1 MRRSRFHRMLCV
13 VAVAIC
19 VAVVGHPDAAH
30 GQSNPSSW
38 FVATWRTTTSN
49 ESITVPA
56 RGTYT
61 IDWGDGTIEEGVSG
75 TQSHTYD
82 SAGRHTVRI
91 SDGITGFRLDT
102 TNDAYKLVSID
113 QWGTAQ
119 WTSMHAA
126 FRGGYNM
133 NYNAT
138 DAPDLSGVSDASH
151 MFRDAR
157 TFNGDLSSWDVS
169 SVTTMVDMFRGAT
182 AFNKPLSSWDVSSV
196 TDMSRMFLGAT
207 AFNRPLSSWNVSS
220 VTDMSRMFS
229 EASSFN
235 GDISGWDV
243 SSVAGMNGMFRGA
256 TSFNQPL
263 NSWNTSSLTKIR
275 AMFWGAHS
283 FNKPLDSWN
292 TSSVTD
298 MRSVFTDAQ
307 SFNQPLDSWD
317 VSSVTSLE
325 EVFLNAYAFNQPLD
339 SWDVSSVTSLSSSFL
354 NARSFNQPLNS
365 WDVSSVTNMLKTFR
379 NAASFDQP
387 LDSWDV
393 SSVTSLFSTFYD
405 AASFNQPLDSWDVSS
420 VTRMDYTFH
429 NATSFNQP
437 LDSWDVSSVT
447 HMTLMFNGAASFNQP
462 LDSWDV
468 SSVTRMGGMFG
479 GVSAFEQN
487 LGNWLIVLD
496 DTSIDYSDTTG
507 TVGGLSA
514 QNDYLDRQN
523 PVYGIGTG
531 GDSSSFELNGTN
543 LVMKETPTRDV
554 YTVTITANSTGDFG
568 TGNSRTFTIDVT
580 GLPNS
585 PPSVDAGPDQTVREL
600 STVTLSGNATDA
612 NAGDTLTYLWSQDPA
627 TPTIAFDN
635 ANALSTT
642 FTAPQVDAD
651 TTFTLTLTVS
661 DGTASTADTLS
672 LTVQDT
678 SESDFVTTWKTTA
691 PGQSIIIPARGTYTI
706 DWGDGT
712 VEEDVSG
719 RQSHRYDAAGTYTVR
734 ISDGITRFHL
744 DDHAS
749 AHKLVSIDQWGTAQ
763 WTSMHEAFRGASNM
777 RYNAADAPDL
787 SRVTDTSYM
796 FHDAYSFN
804 GDLSSWDVSSVTNMR
819 NMFSNAN
826 AFNGDLSSWDVSS
839 VTNIRLMFSG
849 ADAFNQPL
857 SSWNVSSV
865 TDMRGVFYIT
875 LSFNQP
881 LDSWDVSSATRMYSM
896 FSGAYVFNQPLNSWD
911 VSSVTDMTSMFNRA
925 YAFNQPL
932 SSWDVSSVTS
942 MHSMFQDT
950 DAFNQP
956 LSSWDVSSV
965 TDMNRMFRNAAA
977 FNQPLNSWDVSS
989 VTNMY
994 DMFDGATSFNG
1005 AISGWD
1011 VSSVTNMLGM
1021 FSGASAF
1028 NRDISSWNV
1037 SSVTNMYTMFSNASS
1052 FNQPLDSWDVSSVTN
1067 MADMFYGASSFNQPL
1082 DSWDVSSVTSMSYMF
1097 EDASAFEQNLGNWL
1111 IVLNDTS
1118 VDYSDTTGTV
1128 GRLFAQNAFLDRQ
1141 NPVYGIGAGGDSDS
1155 FELNG
1160 TNLVMKETPTRDVYT
1175 VTITA
1180 TSTGDFGSGNS
1191 RTFTIDVSG
1200 LPNSPPSVDAGPDQ
1214 TVRELSTVTLSGNAT
1229 DVNAGDT
1236 LTYLWSQDPA
1246 TPTIAFDNATA
1257 LSTTFTAPQVDA
1269 DTTFKLSLT
1278 VSDGTASTADTLSL
1292 SVQNMSA
1299 SDFVTRWKTT
1309 APGQSITIPARGTY
1323 TIDWGDG
1330 TVEEDVRGRQ
1340 THTYDSAG
1348 TYTVRI
1354 SDGITRFHLAGRGV
1368 APKLVSIDQWGTAQ
1382 WTSMHEAFKGASNM
1396 RYYATDAP
1404 DLSRVTDASFM
1415 FYGASSFNGDL
1426 DSWDVS
1432 SVTDMRSM
1440 FHHAHSFN
1448 QPLDSWEVSSVASM
1462 ALMFSSARSFNQPL
1476 DSWEVSSVTEMNA
1489 MFQNTDAFNQP
1500 LDSWDVSSVT
1510 NMRSMFWN
1518 AGTFNQPL
1526 DSWDVSSVTG
1536 MLWMFREASAF
1547 NQPLDSWDV
1556 SSVTEM
1562 KEMFRDA
1569 GAFDRTLDS
1578 WDISSVTS
1586 LFGMF
1591 RGATSFNGDISDW
1604 DASSVTSMVWMFYDA
1619 TSFNQPLDS
1628 WDVSSVTNM
1637 LGMFHDATSF
1647 NQPLDSWDVSSVTN
1661 MTDMF
1666 YGASAF
1672 NQPLN
1677 SWDIS
1682 SVTSM
1687 NDDTLGGASAFAQNL
1702 GNWYIVLDDAS
1713 IDYSDT
1719 TGIVGGLSAQNAFLD
1734 RQNPVYGIGPG
1745 GDSSSFEVN
1754 GTNLVMKVAPTTD
1767 AYTVTINSTSTGD
1780 FGTGNSRTFTIDV
1793 SDSTGAAPSTDPP
1806 WSTTLTVGARNG
1818 GRGYSRI
1825 ASPGVGAVS
1834 EYRFRYGSVNY
1845 EAQIV
1850 VAYADGV
1857 VFQVRSQ
1864 GESLSDLTLEWAG
1877 ETLPLSAAARNGDR
1891 FTWGQTWLDA
1901 NAASLNAST
1910 FATTLPNGGT
1920 GVVCLRTSAQTCPGT
1935 TITPPVIIPTISV
1948 SDSSATEGDAVVFTV
1963 SLSAA
1968 SSQQVTVE
1976 YATSGGTA
1984 TSGTDFSETSGTLT
1998 FAANETSKTVS
2009 VATTEDSDDEA
2020 DEAFTLTLSNPT
2032 NATLGDATATGTI
2045 NDDDESPPLTATFE
2059 DVPDE
2064 HDGLSAFSL
2073 ELAFSAAVFDGSE
2086 DFDKNRAVRDALQ
2099 VTGGSARGSRRANP
2113 AEYDRW
2119 ILRIKPSGPGD
2130 VTVTLPATPGG
2141 CAATGAL
2148 CTPDGRALSGSVSV
2162 TVQGPPGLSVADA
2175 EVAEGP
2181 DASLAFRVTLDRA
2194 VSDTVTVAWATS
2206 DGTAKAGADYT
2217 AASGTLTFAA
2227 GETEQTVSVAVLD
2240 DTHDEESETLTLT
2253 LSAPSGAYLADATA
2267 TGTIN
2272 NSDPL
2277 QRAWLSRFGR
2287 TVGTHVTDAVG
2298 ERLRSAPGQGSHL
2311 TVGGYRLPLGR
2322 QPGGAAEVG
2331 RDVRAPG
2338 GNEPDEEEP
2347 PGSTDEIPG
2356 ASTSTALTVLAE
2368 VVRVLGIGPGAVE
2381 AATDS
2386 PWLNGPGPDPQRG
2399 QDRMLDFGRTLNLR
2413 QVLLGSSFR
2422 HNLNGFGAGTAMP
2435 RLTAWGGVA
2444 GTAFDGRDGGL
2455 AIDGDVLT
2463 GTVGVDGEWHRLLIG
2478 VAVAHSRGDGGYAM
2492 PKIGARGTGDLE
2504 TALTSLHPYLRY
2516 AVTDRLDAWG
2526 MVGYGWGDSEW
2537 AVPEG
2542 TLEADTDFVMGAFG
2556 GRGILLAA
2564 QDTGDFQLAT
2574 RTDAMLTRTSTEAVA
2589 GLAET
2594 AADAHRVRVVLEGS
2608 RGVSWAGGRRL
2619 TPTVELGLRHDSGDA
2634 ETGFGLEV
2642 GGRVQYAHPS
2652 LGLTLEGTVRG
2663 LLAHED
2669 EDYREWGASGKVR
2682 LAPRANSQGLELT
2695 LAPAWGAARSGV
2707 EGLWSRETTQ
2717 GLAPRKNRSKAGRL
2731 TTNVG
2736 YGMPAPFGTGLL
2748 TPYVGTVLAE
2758 GRTRTYR
2765 IGTRLRVDTR
2775 RATGLTLH
2783 LEGRRQAPTGKQ
2795 PVNQGLRFQATWTF

>member
-19 VAVVGHPDAAH
+19 VTVVGHPDAAH
-30 GQSNPSSW
+30 GQSNPSSS
-38 FVATWRTTTSN
+38 FVTTWRTTTSN

-102 TNDAYKLVSID
+102 TNDKHKLVSID

-182 AFNKPLSSWDVSSV
+182 AFNKPLSAWDVSSV

-283 FNKPLDSWN
+283 FNQPLDSWN

-339 SWDVSSVTSLSSSFL
+339 SWDVSSVTSLSSTFL

-447 HMTLMFNGAASFNQP
+447 HMTLMFNGAASFNHP

-531 GDSSSFELNGTN
+531 GDSGSFELNGTN

-554 YTVTITANSTGDFG
+554 YTVTITATSTGDFG
-568 TGNSRTFTIDVT
+568 TGNSRTFTINVT

-635 ANALSTT
+635 ANGLSTT

-661 DGTASTADTLS
+661 DGTATTADTLS

-691 PGQSIIIPARGTYTI
+691 PGQSI
-706 DWGDGT
+706 
-712 VEEDVSG
+712 
-719 RQSHRYDAAGTYTVR
+719 
-734 ISDGITRFHL
+734 
-744 DDHAS
+744 
-749 AHKLVSIDQWGTAQ
+749 
-763 WTSMHEAFRGASNM
+763 
-777 RYNAADAPDL
+777 
-787 SRVTDTSYM
+787 
-796 FHDAYSFN
+796 
-804 GDLSSWDVSSVTNMR
+804 
-819 NMFSNAN
+819 
-826 AFNGDLSSWDVSS
+826 
-839 VTNIRLMFSG
+839 
-849 ADAFNQPL
+849 
-857 SSWNVSSV
+857 
-865 TDMRGVFYIT
+865 
-875 LSFNQP
+875 
-881 LDSWDVSSATRMYSM
+881 
-896 FSGAYVFNQPLNSWD
+896 
-911 VSSVTDMTSMFNRA
+911 
-925 YAFNQPL
+925 
-932 SSWDVSSVTS
+932 
-942 MHSMFQDT
+942 
-950 DAFNQP
+950 
-956 LSSWDVSSV
+956 
-965 TDMNRMFRNAAA
+965 
-977 FNQPLNSWDVSS
+977 
-989 VTNMY
+989 
-994 DMFDGATSFNG
+994 
-1005 AISGWD
+1005 
-1011 VSSVTNMLGM
+1011 
-1021 FSGASAF
+1021 
-1028 NRDISSWNV
+1028 
-1037 SSVTNMYTMFSNASS
+1037 
-1052 FNQPLDSWDVSSVTN
+1052 
-1067 MADMFYGASSFNQPL
+1067 
-1082 DSWDVSSVTSMSYMF
+1082 
-1097 EDASAFEQNLGNWL
+1097 
-1111 IVLNDTS
+1111 
-1118 VDYSDTTGTV
+1118 
-1128 GRLFAQNAFLDRQ
+1128 
-1141 NPVYGIGAGGDSDS
+1141 
-1155 FELNG
+1155 
-1160 TNLVMKETPTRDVYT
+1160 
-1175 VTITA
+1175 
-1180 TSTGDFGSGNS
+1180 
-1191 RTFTIDVSG
+1191 
-1200 LPNSPPSVDAGPDQ
+1200 
-1214 TVRELSTVTLSGNAT
+1214 
-1229 DVNAGDT
+1229 
-1236 LTYLWSQDPA
+1236 
-1246 TPTIAFDNATA
+1246 
-1257 LSTTFTAPQVDA
+1257 
-1269 DTTFKLSLT
+1269 
-1278 VSDGTASTADTLSL
+1278 
-1292 SVQNMSA
+1292 
-1299 SDFVTRWKTT
+1299 
-1309 APGQSITIPARGTY
+1309 TIPARGTY

-1330 TVEEDVRGRQ
+1330 TVAENVRGRQ

-1354 SDGITRFHLAGRGV
+1354 SDGITRFHLNDHAV
-1368 APKLVSIDQWGTAQ
+1368 APRLVSIDQWGTAQ

-1396 RYYATDAP
+1396 EYNATDAP
-1404 DLSRVTDASFM
+1404 DLSRVSDASFM
-1415 FYGASSFNGDL
+1415 FYNATSFNGDISDWDVSSVTNMKSMFHKAHSFNQPL
-1426 DSWDVS
+1426 NSWDVS
-1432 SVTDMRSM
+1432 SVT
-1440 FHHAHSFN
+1440 
-1448 QPLDSWEVSSVASM
+1448 SM

-1476 DSWEVSSVTEMNA
+1476 DSWNVSLVTAMNA
-1489 MFQNTDAFNQP
+1489 MFQNTDAFNGD
-1500 LDSWDVSSVT
+1500 LSSWDVSSVT

-1518 AGTFNQPL
+1518 ARSFNGNI
-1526 DSWDVSSVTG
+1526 SGWDVSSVTG
-1536 MLWMFREASAF
+1536 MLWMFRDATSF

-1569 GAFDRTLDS
+1569 GSFNQPLDS
-1578 WDISSVTS
+1578 WDISSVDS
-1586 LFGMF
+1586 MFGMF
-1591 RGATSFNGDISDW
+1591 RGATSFNGNISDW
-1604 DASSVTSMVWMFYDA
+1604 DVSSVTSMVWMFYDA

-1637 LGMFHDATSF
+1637 LGMFQDATSF

-1666 YGASAF
+1666 YSASAF

-1677 SWDIS
+1677 SWDVS

-1687 NDDTLGGASAFAQNL
+1687 NDDMLGGAAAFEQNL

-1734 RQNPVYGIGPG
+1734 RQNPVYGIGTG
-1745 GDSSSFEVN
+1745 GDAGSFELN
-1754 GTNLVMKVAPTTD
+1754 GTNLVMKDAPTRD
-1767 AYTVTINSTSTGD
+1767 AYTVTITSTSTGD
-1780 FGTGNSRTFTIDV
+1780 FGIGNSRTFTIDV

-1806 WSTTLTVGARNG
+1806 WSTTLTVGARSG
-1818 GRGYSRI
+1818 ARGYSRI
-1825 ASPGVGAVS
+1825 ASPDVGAVS
-1834 EYRFRYGSVNY
+1834 DYRFQYGSGNY

-1864 GESLSDLTLEWAG
+1864 GELLSDLILEWAG
-1877 ETLPLSAAARNGDR
+1877 ETLPLSAAARNDDR

-1910 FATTLPNGGT
+1910 FATTVPDGGT
-1920 GVVCLRTSAQTCPGT
+1920 GVVCLRTSAQTCPST
-1935 TITPPVIIPTISV
+1935 TITRPAITPAISV
-1948 SDSSATEGDAVVFTV
+1948 SDTSATEGATIAFTV

-1968 SSQQVTVE
+1968 SNQQVTVA
-1976 YATSGGTA
+1976 YATSGNTA

-1998 FAANETSKTVS
+1998 FAANETLKTVS

-2020 DEAFTLTLSNPT
+2020 DETFTLTLSNPT
-2032 NATLGDATATGTI
+2032 NATLGNATATGTI
-2045 NDDDESPPLTATFE
+2045 NDDDEAPPLTATFE
-2059 DVPDE
+2059 NAPDE
-2064 HDGLSAFSL
+2064 HDGSSEFTVRVRFSDALASGGARGRVQRSLSA
-2073 ELAFSAAVFDGSE
+2073 
-2086 DFDKNRAVRDALQ
+2086 
-2099 VTGGSARGSRRANP
+2099 TGGTVQRVRRV
-2113 AEYDRW
+2113 DKRRDLFQVH
-2119 ILRIKPSGPGD
+2119 LRPSVHD
-2130 VTVTLPATPGG
+2130 AVTVSLPSSAS
-2141 CAATGAL
+2141 CDIQDAL
-2148 CTPDGRALSGSVSV
+2148 CTPDGRALSNAPKV
-2162 TVQGPPGLSVADA
+2162 TIQGPPGLSVADA

-2181 DASLAFRVTLDRA
+2181 DASLAFLVTLDRA

-2217 AASGTLTFAA
+2217 AASGTLTFAT
-2227 GETEQTVSVAVLD
+2227 GGTEQTVSVAVLD

-2253 LSAPSGAYLADATA
+2253 LSNPSGAYLADATA

-2311 TVGGYRLPLGR
+2311 TIGGYQLPLGR
-2322 QPGGAAEVG
+2322 QTAGAAEVG

-2347 PGSTDEIPG
+2347 PRSTEEIPG
-2356 ASTSTALTVLAE
+2356 ASASTALTVLAE

-2386 PWLNGPGPDPQRG
+2386 PWLNGPGPDPQREQG
-2399 QDRMLDFGRTLNLR
+2399 RMLDFGHTFDLR
-2413 QVLLGSSFR
+2413 QILLGSSFR
-2422 HNLNGFGAGTAMP
+2422 HNLNGSGAGTAMP
-2435 RLTAWGGVA
+2435 RLTAWGRVA

-2463 GTVGVDGEWHRLLIG
+2463 GTVGVDGEWRRLLIG

-2492 PKIGARGTGDLE
+2492 PEIGARGTGDLE

-2516 AVTDRLDAWG
+2516 AVTERLDAWG

-2542 TLEADTDFVMGAFG
+2542 TLEADTDFVMSAFG

-2574 RTDAMLTRTSTEAVA
+2574 RTDAMFTRTSMDAVT

-2594 AADAHRVRVVLEGS
+2594 DADAHRVRVILEGS
-2608 RGVSWAGGRRL
+2608 RGVTWTGGRRL

-2642 GGRVQYAHPS
+2642 GGRVQYAHPT

-2695 LAPAWGAARSGV
+2695 LAPAWGAAVSGV
-2707 EGLWSRETTQ
+2707 EGLWSRETTK
-2717 GLAPRKNRSKAGRL
+2717 GLAPRKTRGKAGRL
-2731 TTNVG
+2731 TSGVG
-2736 YGMPAPFGTGLL
+2736 YRMPAPFGTGLL
-2748 TPYVGTVLAE
+2748 TPYAGTVLAE

-2765 IGTRLRVDTR
+2765 VGTRLRLDTR

-2783 LEGRRQAPTGKQ
+2783 LEGRRQAPTGRQ
-2795 PVNQGLRFQATWTF
+2795 PVNQGLRLQATWTF